1 MKRRTRQ
8 KLTFRGESRWATE
21 WAKITGISVPAIY
34 WRLANGYTVEQAL
47 TMPMRTRNVGG
58 RLGHYIDHS
67 GERHGKLE
75 VLHYLRTD
83 SSGSAVWLCRCECGS
98 EVAIVGHRLKTVT
111 SCGCDRKRRPP
122 RKGEKPP
129 QDWAEQPCWTCRKYA
144 GGCCWSRELQPVPGW
159 RATRTI
165 KFQGTC
171 GGLESYAIHECP
183 EYEPD
188 GTEVTQG
195 G

>member
-8 KLTFRGESRWATE
+8 KLTFRGESRWASE

-47 TMPMRTRNVGG
+47 TTPMRTRNVGG
-58 RLGHYIDHS
+58 
-67 GERHGKLE
+67 
-75 VLHYLRTD
+75 
-83 SSGSAVWLCRCECGS
+83 
-98 EVAIVGHRLKTVT
+98 RLKTVT
-111 SCGCDRKRRPP
+111 SCGCDRRRRPP

-144 GGCCWSRELQPVPGW
+144 GGCCWSRELKPIPGW
-159 RATRTI
+159 RATKTI

-188 GTEVTQG
+188 GTEVTPG
-195 G
+195 D